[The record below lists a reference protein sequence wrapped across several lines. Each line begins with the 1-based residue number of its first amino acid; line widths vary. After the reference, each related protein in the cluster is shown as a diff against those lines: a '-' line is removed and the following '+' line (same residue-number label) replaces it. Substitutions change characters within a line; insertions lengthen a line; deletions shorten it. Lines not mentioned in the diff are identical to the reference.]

1 MRIVFL
7 CTSSLMEA
15 SPRGRWLPIA
25 QQLAR
30 HGHTPYLLM
39 LHPTENRLT
48 KREMKWDGVNLV
60 YVGQM
65 HVYGYEGQRHYFSP
79 FYLLVTAITS
89 MSRLAEYA
97 MRLRPD
103 VIHIAKPQPINGLAG
118 LLARFNS
125 RLYLD
130 CDDYETE
137 ANRYYGRWQ
146 KAIVRWW
153 DNNLPLKVDAVSV
166 NTHFSYDRCRN
177 LGVSPDRLF
186 YVPNGASDW
195 QYQRPPPQ
203 HLHALRQALGLD
215 VNPTILYTG
224 AMNVVA
230 RGIGLLLEA
239 FALLH
244 NRMPAARLLMVGDG
258 DDRLALQQQA
268 HALGIGEAVRW
279 TGRVDPMAIRAYLS
293 LSDCS
298 VDPVDDTPAM
308 RGRSPLKIFESL
320 ALGVPVVTGDVGD
333 RREILADGQAGIL
346 VAPGD
351 AQSLASGM
359 EQVLRDRSLHQ
370 QLAHTSLQRSQLYR
384 WERLVQ
390 DWMRMYALPHL

>member
-7 CTSSLMEA
+7 CTSSLIEA

-25 QQLAR
+25 KQLAR
-30 HGHTPYLLM
+30 QGHTPYLLM
-39 LHPTENRLT
+39 LHPTLDQLT
-48 KREMKWDGVNLV
+48 QRVVQQDGVHII
-60 YVGQM
+60 YVDQM
-65 HVYGYEGQRHYFSP
+65 HVYGYEGQRHYYP
-79 FYLLVTAITS
+79 PHTLLLIALRS
-89 MSRLAEYA
+89 ALALAAYA
-97 MRLRPD
+97 TRLRPH

-118 LLARFNS
+118 LLARHNGP
-125 RLYLD
+125 LYLD

-137 ANRYYGRWQ
+137 ANRYDGRWQ
-146 KAIVRWW
+146 QAIVRWW
-153 DNNLPLKVDAVSV
+153 DNHLPPRVDAVSV
-166 NTHFSYDRCRN
+166 NTRFSYDRCRN
-177 LGVSPDRLF
+177 LGVDPARLF

-195 QYQRPPPQ
+195 QYQRPPQ
-203 HLHALRQALGLD
+203 HHLHALRQALGLHE
-215 VNPTILYTG
+215 NPTILYTG

-244 NRMPAARLLMVGDG
+244 TRMPAARLLMVGDG

-268 HALGIGEAVRW
+268 HALGIGKAVRW

-351 AQSLASGM
+351 PQALASGM
-359 EQVLRDRSLHQ
+359 EQVLRDSRLHQ

-390 DWMRMYALPHL
+390 DWVKMYD